1 MDDKI
6 TFRKQWADAVRI
18 LPDEIRLEVYDA
30 IMSYA
35 FSGDGNVTLSP
46 AAMVAFAFIKNDI
59 DNDRQRK
66 KDISEKRRMSGSKGG
81 APKNNKNARKKSSV
95 PSQTVENNVTAV
107 YDVKMQE
114 KPPEE
119 PVTVEEVEAEEV
131 ETEEKVRTV
140 NVSSPSLFD
149 DAELLQPK
157 PKPKPKPKSA
167 PPGKHRYAENVLMT
181 DEEYRKLAD
190 KYGDNGAQWMI
201 TKLDNYKAAR
211 GMTYKSDYRA
221 ILNWVI
227 KEYEKEL
234 LQNRNYGTNENWRP
248 SAKEQRDAEFAQ
260 YITEKLSG
268 D

>member
-35 FSGDGNVTLSP
+35 FSGDGNVILSP

-95 PSQTVENNVTAV
+95 SSQTVENYVTAV

-119 PVTVEEVEAEEV
+119 PVT
-131 ETEEKVRTV
+131 
-140 NVSSPSLFD
+140 
-149 DAELLQPK
+149 QPK

-221 ILNWVI
+221 ILNWVV

-234 LQNRNYGTNENWRP
+234 MQNRNHGTNENWRP

>member
-1 MDDKI
+1 MEGKI
-6 TFRKQWADAVRI
+6 TFHKHWMDALSG
-18 LPDEIRLEVYDA
+18 LPAEVRLEIYDA

-35 FSGDGNVTLSP
+35 FSGVENVNLSP
-46 AAMVAFAFIKNDI
+46 IAKAAFAFIKQEI
-59 DNDRQRK
+59 DNEKKRK
-66 KDISEKRRMSGSKGG
+66 LEISEKRRASGSKGG
-81 APKNNKNARKKSSV
+81 RPKKETNTENSPP
-95 PSQTVENNVTAV
+95 PSLPSEYNVIDISEEKV
-107 YDVKMQE
+107 QE

-131 ETEEKVRTV
+131 ETEEKIRTV

-248 SAKEQRDAEFAQ
+248 SAKEQRDAEFAK

>member
-35 FSGDGNVTLSP
+35 FSGDGNVILSP
-46 AAMVAFAFIKNDI
+46 AAMVAFSFIKNDI

-66 KDISEKRRMSGSKGG
+66 NDISRKRKIAGSKGG
-81 APKNNKNARKKSSV
+81 LSKSYNAQNKSPV
-95 PSQTVENNVTAV
+95 PYQTVENNVTAV

-119 PVTVEEVEAEEV
+119 PVTVEEVE
-131 ETEEKVRTV
+131 TEEKIRTV

>member
-35 FSGDGNVTLSP
+35 FSGDGNVILSP
-46 AAMVAFAFIKNDI
+46 AAMVAFSFIKNDI

-66 KDISEKRRMSGSKGG
+66 NDISRKRKIAGSKGG
-81 APKNNKNARKKSSV
+81 LSKSYNAQNKSPV
-95 PSQTVENNVTAV
+95 PSKTVENNVTAV

-131 ETEEKVRTV
+131 ETEEKIRTV